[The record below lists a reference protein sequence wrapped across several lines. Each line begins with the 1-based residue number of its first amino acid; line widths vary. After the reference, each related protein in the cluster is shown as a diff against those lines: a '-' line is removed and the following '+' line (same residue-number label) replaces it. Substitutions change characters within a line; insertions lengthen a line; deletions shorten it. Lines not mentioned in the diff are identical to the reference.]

1 MLLPLTFEVEQGH
14 RAASVGLNSL
24 SCPHLLD
31 LGTRCP
37 RLVTL
42 LRQNA
47 LHRRKNGRQE
57 TDQACQNKPALA
69 APEIGAAANTSPV
82 EGLTSSLTAPLQ
94 ASTNSPPTKFFTSF
108 VTCTSN

>member
-1 MLLPLTFEVEQGH
+1 MLLPLTFDVEQGH

-57 TDQACQNKPALA
+57 TDQACQACQDKPAQA

-82 EGLTSSLTAPLQ
+82 KG
-94 ASTNSPPTKFFTSF
+94 
-108 VTCTSN
+108 

>member
-1 MLLPLTFEVEQGH
+1 MLLPLTFDVEQGH

-47 LHRRKNGRQE
+47 LHRPKSGRQE
-57 TDQACQNKPALA
+57 TDQACQDKPAQA

-82 EGLTSSLTAPLQ
+82 
-94 ASTNSPPTKFFTSF
+94 KD
-108 VTCTSN
+108 